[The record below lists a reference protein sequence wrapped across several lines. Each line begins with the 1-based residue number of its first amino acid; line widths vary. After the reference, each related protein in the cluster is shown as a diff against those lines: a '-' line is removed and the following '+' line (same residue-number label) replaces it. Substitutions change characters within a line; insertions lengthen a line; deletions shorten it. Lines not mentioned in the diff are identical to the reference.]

1 MQPHVEALTV
11 ALAKTGVT
19 FFECVCPNVFKEV
32 DAALSNV
39 RIGGGGGDGS
49 DSIPCAKTTRS
60 DSDWGKAKVAVYK
73 WQNAAPKVT
82 AFCPLIHYGQEY
94 DRRAD
99 LIGEHSKSGRLYK
112 AQVHMAV
119 RRVAIA
125 GHFGATPPYLEAA
138 IAAHI
143 DNVKAIAK
151 GSQEQAYD
159 GAALAGAAD
168 KVKAHKA
175 AGTGDV
181 DELRKSLTSTELFAY
196 DKLLT
201 RRK

>member
-1 MQPHVEALTV
+1 MRPHLRALIV

-19 FFECVCPNVFKEV
+19 FFECVCPNVFAEV
-32 DAALSNV
+32 DAALSGV
-39 RIGGGGGDGS
+39 RIGSSDGS

-60 DSDWGKAKVAVYK
+60 DSDWGKAKVAVYE
-73 WQNAAPKVT
+73 WQSAAPKVT

-99 LIGEHSKSGRLYK
+99 LIGKHSKSGRLYK

-125 GHFGATPPYLEAA
+125 GHFGATPPHLEAA

-151 GSQEQAYD
+151 GSQEQTYD
-159 GAALAGAAD
+159 GAALAGAAA